1 MPKLSKLFLMT
12 DPHSPAKNSSFILT
26 GVDCLSH
33 LATLTYLGL
42 TGIAV
47 VLVFAS
53 TGCRSSAPVAP
64 PPPVPQ
70 VEVVKVVQKDVRLY
84 SEWVGT
90 TEGFVNAQI
99 YPKISGYLLKQEYQ
113 DGDHVR
119 MGQALFEIDS
129 REYQA
134 AYDQAAADAAQKHA
148 DFKQNQQ
155 DLARYTPLLE
165 QQVISKQ
172 QFDHINQATKASA
185 AAAQSAEAAVATAR
199 LNLQWTHITAPI
211 DGLAGIA
218 KTQVGDL
225 VSPTTL
231 LTTVSQLDPIKV
243 SFPISEREYLH
254 FASKIKQHQE
264 TGTSK
269 DEPALSMIL
278 ADDSTYP
285 YPGHFYVANRQV
297 NVQTGTIIIQGLF
310 PNPGYILRPGM
321 YAKVRAGTDVQTG
334 ALLVPQGA
342 VLETQGQYQVA
353 VVNPDNTV
361 SLRQVTLGK
370 QVGTLRIVA
379 SGLKPDEEV
388 VSEGV
393 QKVTDGMTVNPHLV
407 TTSSSSPTSAATPPA
422 QS

>member
-1 MPKLSKLFLMT
+1 MFKLSKLFLKTKHRPRTKNVPFVLT
-12 DPHSPAKNSSFILT
+12 DADRLPFP
-26 GVDCLSH
+26 
-33 LATLTYLGL
+33 TLTYSFLAS
-42 TGIAV
+42 IAV
-47 VLVFAS
+47 AWAFAS
-53 TGCRSSAPVAP
+53 AGCRSSAPVAP

-70 VEVVKVVQKDVRLY
+70 VEVVKVIQKDVRLY

-99 YPKISGYLLKQEYQ
+99 YPKISGYLLKQDYQ

-119 MGQALFEIDS
+119 VGQALFEIDS

-134 AYDQAAADAAQKHA
+134 AYDQAVADAAQKHA

-211 DGLAGIA
+211 EGLAGIA

-243 SFPISEREYLH
+243 SFPISKREYLR
-254 FASKIKQHQE
+254 FATKIKQHQE
-264 TGTSK
+264 TGTST
-269 DEPALSMIL
+269 DEPSLSMIL
-278 ADDSTYP
+278 ADDSTYR

-321 YAKVRAGTDVQTG
+321 YAKIRAGTDVQAG

-353 VVNPDNTV
+353 VVNSDNTV
-361 SLRQVTLGK
+361 SLRQVSLGK
-370 QVGTLRIVA
+370 QVGTLRIVT

-393 QKVTDGMTVNPHLV
+393 QKVTDGMTVNPHLA
-407 TTSSSSPTSAATPPA
+407 SAPSNSPTASATPLV